1 VNHLGEQISALIDG
15 ELAGADLDRA
25 NAHLAACG
33 RCRAEAA
40 ELRQLKR
47 DLRALF
53 DFNGDDGLT
62 GRLLAMAGP
71 DLPEGPVPS
80 PRLPGKQYWREF
92 PGDNARDKRPP
103 RGRNP
108 AGASGRAHATRRSR
122 GRYVLWGAISLFVIG
137 VGTAAF
143 TMGGAGGSASPGPKI
158 TPQLEMFSVEHAMLS
173 GDVPIPEPAEPTGGV
188 TNP

>member
-15 ELAGADLDRA
+15 ELAGLDLDRA

-53 DFNGDDGLT
+53 DFSGDDALT

-71 DLPEGPVPS
+71 DVPDV
-80 PRLPGKQYWREF
+80 PDDQVPPQRLRREQDLPGRSA
-92 PGDNARDKRPP
+92 DRRPP
-103 RGRNP
+103 RGRSP
-108 AGASGRAHATRRSR
+108 ARTTARSR
-122 GRYVLWGAISLFVIG
+122 ARYVLWTAISLFVVG

-143 TMGGAGGSASPGPKI
+143 TMGGTGGSASPGPKI
-158 TPQLEMFSVEHAMLS
+158 TPQLEMFSVEHAMIS
-173 GDVPIPEPAEPTGGV
+173 GDVPFPDPTQPTGGV
-188 TNP
+188 TSP

>member
-25 NAHLAACG
+25 NAHLAGCG

-53 DFNGDDGLT
+53 DFNSDDGLT
-62 GRLLAMAGP
+62 GRLLAMADP
-71 DLPEGPVPS
+71 DLPEGPVP
-80 PRLPGKQYWREF
+80 PRRLPGEQYRREL
-92 PGDNARDKRPP
+92 PSYDSRDKRPP
-103 RGRNP
+103 RGRGP
-108 AGASGRAHATRRSR
+108 ARGTRRSR
-122 GRYVLWGAISLFVIG
+122 GRYVLWSVISLFVIG

-143 TMGGAGGSASPGPKI
+143 TMGGTGGSASPGPKI
-158 TPQLEMFSVEHAMLS
+158 TPQLEMFSVEHAMIS
-173 GDVPIPEPAEPTGGV
+173 GDVPVPEPTEPTGGV
-188 TNP
+188 TSP